1 VSAVGP
7 AGGVGHASTPKH
19 LAEKPKPRR
28 GASSRVTRDGIKL
41 VGGTKLHSRRVTT
54 SERELDCSE
63 LRAAIGQIEMGRLRW
78 IVCRDDFVILRE

>member
-1 VSAVGP
+1 MLSDLRVGWAMRRP
-7 AGGVGHASTPKH
+7 PNTWQKNQNHDVERRAALHATGV
-19 LAEKPKPRR
+19 
-28 GASSRVTRDGIKL
+28 KL